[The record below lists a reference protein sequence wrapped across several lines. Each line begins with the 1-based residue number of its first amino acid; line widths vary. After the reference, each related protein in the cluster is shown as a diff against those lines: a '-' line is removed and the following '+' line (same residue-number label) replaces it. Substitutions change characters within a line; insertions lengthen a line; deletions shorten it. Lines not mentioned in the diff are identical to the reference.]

1 MTKSQNMTFS
11 IGWKKYV
18 GVDECSFL
26 LDPVGI
32 MPARSP
38 FHNFFIDINL
48 LVVHSEIEHDF
59 FRLV

>member
-1 MTKSQNMTFS
+1 MTFS